1 MTRKFIPENKN
12 FKRKDA
18 ETQRLFWMREARNK
32 QKINVSINV
41 SINVQLMLLEKTYD
55 ETLIMTQIKTLI
67 LTLIFFTDHKY
78 SGS

>member
-1 MTRKFIPENKN
+1 
-12 FKRKDA
+12 
-18 ETQRLFWMREARNK
+18 
-32 QKINVSINV
+32 
-41 SINVQLMLLEKTYD
+41 MLLEKTYD